1 MTRTGRRYAFDNDD
15 PEAVDRHRCLA
26 AMLDQFSLARLA
38 TAGDL
43 TGRRCL
49 ELGAGGGSVADLL
62 AARGA
67 WVLATDLNIRHLP
80 ADPPYEV
87 LRHDLVTE
95 PLPAGEWDLIHAR
108 LLLIHLPQRH
118 EILRRLA
125 AALAPGGALVIE
137 EFETTFRKGVL
148 AAPTPADAA
157 AYDEYH
163 TALVEQVLPAY
174 GNDPTWAGQVHAAML
189 AAGLTAVDTEVHA
202 RSWAGGTPGALLVT
216 ANIAQQR
223 ARFRQAGLSDETLDR
238 VIALMSDPRMVVRG
252 HLVYSTIGHRPA
264 G

>member
-1 MTRTGRRYAFDNDD
+1 MTTASRYAFDNDD
-15 PEAVDRHRCLA
+15 PAAADRHRYLA
-26 AMLDQFSLARLA
+26 AMLDDLTTARLG
-38 TAGDL
+38 TLGDL
-43 TGRRCL
+43 SGRRCL
-49 ELGAGGGSVADLL
+49 ELGAGGGSIADRL

-67 WVLATDLNIRHLP
+67 HVLATDLNPRHLP
-80 ADPPYEV
+80 AHPPYEV

-118 EILRRLA
+118 EILPRLA

-137 EFETTFRKGVL
+137 EFETTFRKAVL
-148 AAPTPADAA
+148 SAPTPQDAA
-157 AYDEYH
+157 AYEAYH
-163 TALVEQVLPAY
+163 SALVEQVLPAH
-174 GNDPTWAGQVHAAML
+174 GNDPAWAGRVHGAML

-223 ARFRQAGLSDETLDR
+223 SRFTAAGMSDETLDR
-238 VIALMSDPRMVVRG
+238 VVALMSDPRMVVRG
-252 HLVYSTIGHRPA
+252 HLVYSTIGRRPA
-264 G
+264 E

>member
-1 MTRTGRRYAFDNDD
+1 MTRAAGRYAFDNDD
-15 PEAVDRHRCLA
+15 PEAADRHRYLA
-26 AMLDQFSLARLA
+26 AMLDQFSLTRLA
-38 TAGDL
+38 TVGELA
-43 TGRRCL
+43 GRRCL
-49 ELGAGGGSVADLL
+49 ELGAGGGSIADLL

-67 WVLATDLNIRHLP
+67 RVLATDLNTRHLP
-80 ADPPYEV
+80 AHPPYEV
-87 LRHDLVTE
+87 LRHDLVNE
-95 PLPAGEWDLIHAR
+95 SLPPGEWDLIHAR

-125 AALAPGGALVIE
+125 GALAPGGALVIE

-148 AAPTPADAA
+148 VAPTPADAA
-157 AYDEYH
+157 AYDAYH
-163 TALVEQVLPAY
+163 AALVEQVLPDC
-174 GNDPTWAGQVHAAML
+174 GNDPAWAGHVHAAML

-223 ARFRQAGLSDETLDR
+223 ARFRRAGLSDETLDR
-238 VIALMSDPRMVVRG
+238 VVALMSDPRMVVRG
-252 HLVYSTIGHRPA
+252 HLVYSTIGRRPA